1 MIWDWT
7 TNKPIIIVPACGQK
21 VWGGEEGGGG
31 MGENRHEESYVRTQN
46 CGCSLNTL

>member
-21 VWGGEEGGGG
+21 VWGGRGGGG
-31 MGENRHEESYVRTQN
+31 RVVWVRIDMKNLMSELRTVDAA
-46 CGCSLNTL
+46 

>member
-21 VWGGEEGGGG
+21 VWGEEGGGVW
-31 MGENRHEESYVRTQN
+31 VRIDMKNLMSELRTVDAA
-46 CGCSLNTL
+46 

>member
-21 VWGGEEGGGG
+21 VWGGRGGGG
-31 MGENRHEESYVRTQN
+31 VVWVRIDMKNLMSELRTVEAA
-46 CGCSLNTL
+46 

>member
-21 VWGGEEGGGG
+21 VWGEGGGG
-31 MGENRHEESYVRTQN
+31 AAVWVRIDMKNLMSELRTVEAA
-46 CGCSLNTL
+46 

>member
-21 VWGGEEGGGG
+21 VWGERGGGVVW
-31 MGENRHEESYVRTQN
+31 VRIDMKNLMSELRTVEAA
-46 CGCSLNTL
+46 